1 VTDGRDDDSDRP
13 KLSWSEVDRRRDKPR
28 TREDRERRPRGAA
41 AEARSQA
48 ATQQYLKKLGGS
60 LFGKQGA
67 GGHGD
72 ALARA
77 VRDAQGTPGFAG
89 ACRAY
94 LDELG
99 APQDASLCARFLDA
113 GEPELVLAGLTGLEA
128 LRAGGPLA
136 ASPGLRAQ
144 LRTLADHANDEVATA
159 AETLLRAL

>member
-13 KLSWSEVDRRRDKPR
+13 KLSWSEIDKRRDKPR

-60 LFGKQGA
+60 LFGREGA
-67 GGHGD
+67 SGRGE

-77 VRDAQGTPGFAG
+77 VGDAQGTPGFTG

-94 LDELG
+94 LDALG
-99 APQDASLCARFLDA
+99 APKDASLCARFLDA
-113 GEPELVLAGLTGLEA
+113 CEPELVLAGLAGLEA

-136 ASPGLRAQ
+136 ASPGLRAR
-144 LRTLADHANDEVATA
+144 LRSLADDANDEVATA
-159 AETLLRAL
+159 AEALLRAI

>member
-1 VTDGRDDDSDRP
+1 VTGGRDDDSDRP
-13 KLSWSEVDRRRDKPR
+13 RLSWSEIDKRRDKPR

-60 LFGKQGA
+60 LFGKQAA
-67 GGHGD
+67 GGRGD

-77 VRDAQGTPGFAG
+77 VRDAQGTPGFAA

-94 LDELG
+94 LEELG
-99 APQDASLCARFLDA
+99 APRDASLCARFLDA
-113 GEPELVLAGLTGLEA
+113 REPELVLAGLGGLDA
-128 LRAGGPLA
+128 LRAAGPLA

-144 LRTLADHANDEVATA
+144 LRTLADDPNDEVASA
-159 AETLLRAL
+159 AEALLRAL